1 MRKEIYTEV
10 KKVVNTTGKFLLT
23 QFNKVPYRLHQISSI
38 VRSGSRLSDERG
50 SESRPR
56 TLRINK

>member
-23 QFNKVPYRLHQISSI
+23 QFNKVQAASDQQHCPIRIPAFGRTGI
-38 VRSGSRLSDERG
+38 RSKTGAIDDQ
-50 SESRPR
+50 
-56 TLRINK
+56 